1 MNNFQNKMSFA
12 LVAIAVIGL
21 NSSFAQSQTS
31 SLQSDRVSIAYIP
44 PDDVQYQEVYDLL
57 RGHRVLEK
65 AQEILSPLRS
75 PEELTIKTAE
85 CKEVNSWYKRE
96 NFKPTVTICYEFLK
110 RILESLPSENN
121 PDGVKPADA
130 AVGQFFWVTLHE
142 VGHATFD
149 ILDVPIFGHEE
160 DAADNFAT
168 YIMLQFGE
176 GQAHRLIAGAA
187 WAWRAYLGDYKK
199 NPVVPLRLS
208 AFGSDHGLPQE
219 RFYNLVCLSFGADRA
234 GFADLAN
241 YLPPTRAPGCAFEY
255 RTLVRA
261 FKKEI
266 SPHIDPEMARRVLDT
281 NWLERLETEPLPQ
294 K

>member
-1 MNNFQNKMSFA
+1 MLRQRRA
-12 LVAIAVIGL
+12 LERI
-21 NSSFAQSQTS
+21 
-31 SLQSDRVSIAYIP
+31 
-44 PDDVQYQEVYDLL
+44 
-57 RGHRVLEK
+57 
-65 AQEILSPLRS
+65 QEILSPLRS
-75 PEELTIKTAE
+75 PEELTLKTAE
-85 CKEVNSWYKRE
+85 CKEVNSWYRRE

-110 RILESLPSENN
+110 RILESLPNENN
-121 PDGVKPADA
+121 PDGVTPADA

-149 ILDVPIFGHEE
+149 ILGVPIFGNEE

-219 RFYNLVCLSFGADRA
+219 RFYNLVCLAFGADRV

-241 YLPPTRAPGCAFEY
+241 YLPPTRAPGCQFEY

-261 FKKEI
+261 FEKEI
-266 SPHIDPEMARRVLDT
+266 TPHIDQEIAKRVLDT
-281 NWLERLETEPLPQ
+281 NWLQRLESQPVSQ

>member
-1 MNNFQNKMSFA
+1 MNKFQRKISFA
-12 LVAIAVIGL
+12 LVAVAVLGL
-21 NSSFAQSQTS
+21 NSSFAQFQTS
-31 SLQSDRVSIAYIP
+31 SLPSDRVSIAYVP
-44 PDDVQYQEVYDLL
+44 PDDVQYQDVYDLL
-57 RGHRVLEK
+57 RGHRALEK
-65 AQEILSPLRS
+65 VQEILSPFRS
-75 PEELTIKTAE
+75 PEELIIKTTE
-85 CKEVNSWYKRE
+85 CKEVNSWYRRE

-110 RILESLPSENN
+110 RILENLPNQSN
-121 PDGVKPADA
+121 PDVTPADA

-149 ILDVPIFGHEE
+149 IFDVPIFGHPK

-176 GQAHRLIAGAA
+176 RQAHRLIAGAA
-187 WAWRAYLGDYKK
+187 WACRAYLGDYKK

-219 RFYNLVCLSFGADRA
+219 RFYNLICLAFGADRV

-241 YLPPTRAPGCAFEY
+241 YLPPTRAPGCTFEY

-261 FKKEI
+261 FEKEI
-266 SPHIDPEMARRVLDT
+266 TPHIDQETARRVLDT
-281 NWLERLETEPLPQ
+281 DWLQRLESEPTAS